1 MNKIFLILGT
11 VICLLAIVMGAFG
24 AHMIENQFGE
34 RSSEIFD
41 TAATYQMYH
50 GLAIL
55 ITCLM
60 STTLNSK
67 LFKIAM
73 YFFIVGTICFSG
85 SLYLLAFKTII
96 GPAIHYIGPITPI
109 GGLLYII
116 GWILFIV
123 GILKSKPTT

>member
-1 MNKIFLILGT
+1 MQKTFLILGAL
-11 VICLLAIVMGAFG
+11 ICLLSIVMGAFG

-34 RSSEIFD
+34 RSSAIFD

-55 ITCLM
+55 FTCLISM
-60 STTLNSK
+60 HLNSK
-67 LFKIAM
+67 LFKLAI
-73 YFFIVGTICFSG
+73 YFFIAGTICFSG

-116 GWILFIV
+116 GWMLFISGV
-123 GILKSKPTT
+123 IKSQQQT

>member
-1 MNKIFLILGT
+1 MQKPFLILGAL
-11 VICLLAIVMGAFG
+11 ICLLAIVMGAFG

-34 RSSEIFD
+34 RSSDIFD

-55 ITCLM
+55 ITCLI
-60 STTLNSK
+60 STQLKSK
-67 LFKIAM
+67 LFKIAI
-73 YFFIVGTICFSG
+73 YFFLIGTICFSG

-96 GPAIHYIGPITPI
+96 GPAIHYVGPITPI

-116 GWILFIV
+116 GWMLFIV
-123 GILKSKPTT
+123 GVIRSQRVA